1 MGHKKKKILKIAGI
15 VLAVFILLNLI
26 GTAGWYVNYHGYF
39 QKGNRSSY
47 ALKKV
52 EKLEHSSLEGKN
64 IAFLG
69 SSVTEGARSKG
80 VSFVEYMGKRNGF
93 TYVKEAVSGTTLVD
107 DGPKSYVQRML
118 NNLDPSDKYDV
129 FICQLSTNDATQ
141 GLPLGKV
148 SESESMDE
156 FDTATVI
163 GAMEF
168 VISYVERTWGC
179 PVVFYTGT
187 KFESDMYQEMVD
199 ALYILQEKWGIGII
213 DLWNGLDINTENY
226 DLYMADEIHPTQAGY
241 LKWWTPYMETELNKE
256 IRD

>member
-1 MGHKKKKILKIAGI
+1 MK
-15 VLAVFILLNLI
+15 
-26 GTAGWYVNYHGYF
+26 
-39 QKGNRSSY
+39 
-47 ALKKV
+47 
-52 EKLEHSSLEGKN
+52 
-64 IAFLG
+64 
-69 SSVTEGARSKG
+69 
-80 VSFVEYMGKRNGF
+80 YMGKRNGF